1 MDPSKLIADRMA
13 KIDSSGIR
21 KVFDLAKSI
30 PNPINL
36 SIGEPD
42 FDMPE
47 PVKARAIQAIMD
59 GHNRYTVTQG
69 IEELRQQVLA
79 VEKDRTGIGHDA
91 VLITSGVSG
100 GLLLAFMA
108 LVNPGDEVIIP
119 DPYFVMY
126 KHLCRLLGG
135 KPLYVDTY
143 PDFQLTVERLE
154 AAGAKRGKILLLNSP
169 SNPTGQVIPDGELQ
183 RIAQWARANSVFI
196 ITDEIYNTFVYDAP
210 CSSVARHSEDVLL
223 LNGFSKCSAMTGWRL
238 GYAIGPDEVIAEMTK
253 LQQFS
258 FVCAPSVAQHAAL
271 AALSVGAGP
280 YVEAYRAKRD
290 LTYEGLRGKFE
301 LSRPQGAFYAFVR
314 APGDDGDAFVQEAIR
329 HGCLII
335 PGSVFSEKRSHFR
348 LCFAAEDETIRAGTR
363 LLCSLV

>member
-1 MDPSKLIADRMA
+1 VDASKLIADRMA
-13 KIDSSGIR
+13 RVDSSGIR
-21 KVFDLAKSI
+21 KVFDLAGTM

-42 FDMPE
+42 FEMPE
-47 PVKARAIQAIMD
+47 PVKARAIQAIAG

-69 IEELRQQVLA
+69 IEELRRQVLA
-79 VEKDRTGIGHDA
+79 VERDRTGIRHSA

-108 LVNPGDEVIIP
+108 LVNPGDEVIVP

-135 KPLYVDTY
+135 RPLYVDTY

-154 AAGAKRGKILLLNSP
+154 AAGAGRGKILLLNSP
-169 SNPTGQVIPDGELQ
+169 NNPTGQVIPDRELE
-183 RIAQWARANSVFI
+183 RIARWAQASGVFI
-196 ITDEIYNTFVYDAP
+196 ITDEIYSAFAYDGP
-210 CSSVARHSEDVLL
+210 CASVARYSEDVLL
-223 LNGFSKCSAMTGWRL
+223 LNGFSKSSAMTGWRL
-238 GYAIGPDEVIAEMTK
+238 GYAIGPDRIIAEMTK

-258 FVCAPSVAQHAAL
+258 FVCAPSVAQQAAL
-271 AALSVGAGP
+271 AALSVDVRP
-280 YVEAYRAKRD
+280 YIEAYGVKRD
-290 LTYEGLRGKFE
+290 LTYEGLRHKFE
-301 LSRPQGAFYAFVR
+301 LPRPQGAFYAFVR
-314 APGDDGDAFVQEAIR
+314 APNDDGDAFVQEAIK

-348 LCFAAEDETIRAGTR
+348 LSFAAEDEAIRAGTQ
-363 LLCSLV
+363 LLCSLA